1 MLRDFTI
8 WLANNLEDEDLEIL
22 RDEGAVNGVPGMMYY
37 HETEELYKKFNYDMW
52 EAITNYCETT
62 GLTLSDILVNIVG
75 TGCQTHRQF
84 ANGLVW
90 FAAEMYAE
98 DAIRL
103 RKQYNDAGM

>member
-8 WLANNLEDEDLEIL
+8 WMANNLEDEYLKTI
-22 RDEGAVNGVPGMMYY
+22 RDEGGVSGIPGMMYY
-37 HETEELYKKFNYDMW
+37 HETEELYKKFHYDAW
-52 EAITNYCETT
+52 DALTNYCEIT
-62 GLTLSDILVNIVG
+62 GMKLSDILVNIVG
-75 TGCQTHRQF
+75 NGCQTHRQF

-103 RKQYNDAGM
+103 RKQYKDAGM